1 MTRKLKLLSLN
12 VRGLR
17 NANKRRA
24 IFSYLKSQKATIFCL
39 QETYSSI
46 EDEKVWSAEWG
57 GKIFFSHGSSHSRG
71 VCTLLNP
78 NSLFNLRRI
87 EADSE
92 GRLLIVKVIIDEDCY
107 FVSNIYAPTDYR
119 DQDSFIRSL
128 SGQIIS
134 NADTSKSVIAGDW
147 NITLNPIDKR
157 GGQPWKATNYR
168 NSIKNLMEELNLIDI
183 YRQTHP
189 STKSFTYES
198 KPLNLKSRI
207 DFFLISRPLFSCVK
221 NTEIRTSIAPD
232 HKSIF
237 LNIEVGNEFSRGPG
251 LWKFNNT
258 LLEDENYKILIE
270 FYYPQIL
277 VKYRE
282 VEDKQI
288 LWELI
293 KMELRL
299 KTIKY
304 SKEKRFKLK
313 SEENILQEELQ
324 KLDNKICNND
334 AFDTETLEKYE
345 AAKAKL
351 KKIHDTRGKEAM
363 FRSKAKWFEQG
374 EKPTKYFFNLEK
386 NNYEKKLIR
395 EIKLENGEIIS
406 NSAQVNK
413 EIEDFY
419 SKMYTSKITNNNTSE
434 HNHNIHTFIDGL
446 DIPQLNMEEQEHLE
460 NDLTL
465 EELKDALK
473 SFADN
478 KSPGED
484 GFTKEF
490 YQAFFDLL
498 WKDLLNSY
506 NAAFDKGSLSIS
518 QKRGTITLIPKGD
531 ENLSDLKNWRPI
543 SLLNIDYK
551 ILSKVLAGRLE
562 QYLPKL
568 IHSDQTGFVN
578 GRYIGQNIRL
588 LSDIME
594 FSDSKRFQGI
604 FLFVDFEKAFDTLE
618 WSFISKTLEV
628 FNFGSNFKKWFTV
641 LYKGVQSSVL
651 NGGFMTNYFEITRG
665 VRQGCPLSPSLF
677 ILAVELLALK
687 IRQNPNCEG
696 IYLQNKQEVKIS
708 QFADDTTI
716 ITNSTDSLK
725 SHLQTI
731 ERFGTASGLKLNK
744 KKTKAMW
751 LGTMKHSTSNILEFK
766 STKNPIKVLGAFLSY
781 NQNKNIEN
789 NFLSRIRKMKT
800 KLNLWLSR
808 DLTLYG
814 RSLLVKTLG
823 VAQLVYVA
831 SMLTVPSSV
840 TKAVEAELFS
850 FLWKSKKDKIKRTVM
865 YQPFEEG
872 GLNFVN
878 FSKVVKSLRL
888 AWISRLLS
896 STTDSWKVIPNHYF
910 DAYGGL
916 SFLLKCN
923 YNVAS
928 INNGLPTF
936 YRELLQYFQEFKNKT
951 KIFPYGKFLLWNNEA
966 VTIDKNTLF
975 WSSWFKKK
983 IVFVQDI
990 LNVDGN
996 FLTFQEFQNKFN
1008 IKTNYLHYF
1017 QLISA
1022 IPSDLKKQAKI
1033 CEIPSYE
1040 QLNTTTISLSPGS
1053 NPVDLVDMRCKHYY
1067 KILNNNPTVEPTG
1080 IKTWK
1085 INFPDNHTN
1094 WKNQFSFIYQST
1106 RDNKLRQFSFRLLH
1120 RIIVTKKE
1128 LLKFRLVNDATC
1140 TFCSNLDS
1148 IEHTFLDCPETKSF
1162 YYEALLWF
1170 NRVNGTNINLS
1181 NEQITFNEK
1190 PDNHQLSGNPRRR
1203 LQLFVILL
1211 KQYVYSCKCL
1221 EKKTSQKEFQNKIL
1235 TQWQIEKCALH

>member
-39 QETYSSI
+39 QETYLSI

-57 GKIFFSHGSSHSRG
+57 GKIFFSHGSSHSRV

-119 DQDSFIRSL
+119 NQDSFIRSL
-128 SGQIIS
+128 SEQIIS
-134 NADTSKSVIAGDW
+134 YADTSKSVIAGDW

-207 DFFLISRPLFSCVK
+207 DFFLISRPLSSCVK

-395 EIKLENGEIIS
+395 EIKLENDEIIS

-446 DIPQLNMEEQEHLE
+446 DIPQLNTEEQERLE
-460 NDLTL
+460 KDLTL
-465 EELKDALK
+465 EELKDALN

-490 YQAFFDLL
+490 YQAFFDFL

-618 WSFISKTLEV
+618 WNFISKTLEV

-641 LYKGVQSSVL
+641 LYNGVQSSVL

-823 VAQLVYVA
+823 VSQLVYVA
-831 SMLTVPSSV
+831 SMLTVPPSV

-850 FLWKSKKDKIKRTVM
+850 FLWKNKKDKIKRTVM

-896 STTDSWKVIPNHYF
+896 STTDSWKAIPNHYF

-966 VTIDKNTLF
+966 VTIDKNPLF

-990 LNVDGN
+990 LNANGN

-1033 CEIPSYE
+1033 CETPSYE

-1053 NPVDLVDMRCKHYY
+1053 NPVDLVDLRCKHYY

-1120 RIIVTKKE
+1120 RIIVTKKS
-1128 LLKFRLVNDATC
+1128 
-1140 TFCSNLDS
+1140 CSNFD
-1148 IEHTFLDCPETKSF
+1148 
-1162 YYEALLWF
+1162 
-1170 NRVNGTNINLS
+1170 
-1181 NEQITFNEK
+1181 
-1190 PDNHQLSGNPRRR
+1190 
-1203 LQLFVILL
+1203 
-1211 KQYVYSCKCL
+1211 
-1221 EKKTSQKEFQNKIL
+1221 
-1235 TQWQIEKCALH
+1235 